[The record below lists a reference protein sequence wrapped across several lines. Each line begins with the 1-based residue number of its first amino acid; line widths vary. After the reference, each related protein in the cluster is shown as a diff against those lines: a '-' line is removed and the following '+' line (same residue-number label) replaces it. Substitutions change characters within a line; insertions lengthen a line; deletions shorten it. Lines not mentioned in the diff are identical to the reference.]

1 MRIEMHARWMI
12 GVVTAAAMASAA
24 WAEPPTAADAVRELQ
39 AFYRAGPTCER
50 VQVELRTA
58 AVAPA
63 VGTKVARSS
72 MVVRV
77 QPKKAAEKPKPME
90 ENTEPTPPTAP
101 TPPMPATPAMTS
113 AVAAIGLELGQLR
126 IWAADGSLLAV
137 HTRDPTTFFRAPIS
151 EDLRSSALAEAL
163 PPVLMPE
170 VDLVSCAAGETCTQ
184 FWPYATGIVWQSV
197 EPDAKQPGRR
207 IVRGSCEGGTVTL
220 TMQGTRLRTLVID
233 MTQNKTTL
241 TLGFAPFI
249 PCEPAKQAIQV
260 GNRLPVASMDELR
273 PRSGTLRVGLRV
285 PPMPI
290 TQAAGPA
297 WDLGALLQPPVD
309 ALAAGVRPAEHVV
322 LVMLRRPQANA
333 NGRFRA
339 DELASILAR
348 LRRETFKARM
358 PGVSER
364 EPGSVGGVIAKF
376 GYAPVLVMAAPKP
389 DELLGMLKSE
399 AEKWGP
405 DVLWTTEAKGT
416 IDLFAPGADAC
427 CVVIDADY
435 VLRAVAV
442 VEPGQTA
449 EMVADQ
455 ITAALFELGA
465 AETK

>member
-1 MRIEMHARWMI
+1 MRIGTHARLVM
-12 GVVTAAAMASAA
+12 GVVSAAALVTGA
-24 WAEPPTAADAVRELQ
+24 WAEPPSAADAVRELQ

-58 AVAPA
+58 APAPA
-63 VGTKVARSS
+63 VGTKVTRSS

-77 QPKKAAEKPKPME
+77 QPKKMEEKPKAVEGDATP
-90 ENTEPTPPTAP
+90 TPSTPPTSAP
-101 TPPMPATPAMTS
+101 PVVTS
-113 AVAAIGLELGQLR
+113 AVGSIGLELGQLR

-151 EDLRSSALAEAL
+151 EELRSSSLAEAL

-170 VDLVSCAAGETCTQ
+170 VDLAACAAGETCTE
-184 FWPYATGIVWQSV
+184 FWPYATGIVWQGV
-197 EPDAKQPGRR
+197 EPDAKQAGRR
-207 IVRGSCEGGTVTL
+207 IVRGTCEGGTVVL

-233 MTQNKTTL
+233 MAQKKTTL

-260 GNRLPVASMDELR
+260 GSRLPVASMDELR
-273 PRSGTLRVGLRV
+273 PRSGTLRVGFRV

-297 WDLGALLQPPVD
+297 WDIGALLQPPLD
-309 ALAAGVRPAEHVV
+309 ALAAGVRPAEHAV
-322 LVMLRRPQANA
+322 LVLVRRPPANA
-333 NGRFRA
+333 GGRFRA
-339 DELASILAR
+339 EELAPILAR
-348 LRRETFKARM
+348 MRREAFKARM
-358 PGVSER
+358 PGEAER
-364 EPGSVGGVIAKF
+364 EPGAVGGAIAKF
-376 GYAPVLVMAAPKP
+376 GYAPVLAMAAPKP
-389 DELLGMLKSE
+389 DELLGILKSE

-405 DVLWTTEAKGT
+405 DVLWTTEPKGT

-435 VLRAVAV
+435 VLRAVV
-442 VEPGQTA
+442 VVDPGQTA

-455 ITAALFELGA
+455 IAAALFELGA